1 MDDIVGRP
9 LIVADGAG
17 LTSLPDLLAW
27 LRTLSRLTDGVLVR
41 CSRLSDAPALE
52 DLIAMIDAVRPDG
65 LIWAE
70 VDSLE
75 DVSDLTPTVRQADSC
90 NRLTVLAQS
99 PELMRA
105 AASEWADCDIRL
117 LLRANRAREFTPPNP
132 SCPYSG
138 VCMPEA
144 VATHLQIQ
152 NIKRAGK
159 EVAVSISEKWGRRRK
174 RTIPEQLNWY
184 SHESV
189 DWIVA
194 ADPLEWTSALARRV

>member
-1 MDDIVGRP
+1 VDDIVGRP

-17 LTSLPDLLAW
+17 LASCSDLLAW
-27 LRTLSRLTDGVLVR
+27 LRTFSRLTDGVLVR
-41 CSRLSDAPALE
+41 CSRLSDAPAFA

-75 DVSDLTPTVRQADSC
+75 DVSDLTPTVRHADSC
-90 NRLTVLAQS
+90 SRLTVLAQS

-117 LLRANRAREFTPPNP
+117 LLRANRPSEFTGENPP
-132 SCPYSG
+132 CPYSG

-144 VATHLQIQ
+144 IATHVHIQ
-152 NIKRAGK
+152 NVRRSGK
-159 EVAVSISEKWGRRRK
+159 EVAVSTPEKWGRRRK

-194 ADPLEWTSALARRV
+194 ADPWAWTSALAKQV